1 MKIAFLIFSYLH
13 KEKPNMP
20 ILLHTL
26 LFAKE
31 MKDKGDEV
39 KIIFEGEGVQWAKDF
54 LNEDHPLHN
63 HAKPLFEN
71 IVVCEACASMFNVL
85 NDIKDKVTVENA
97 LYGHISLRKY
107 LEENYK
113 IIEL

>member
-1 MKIAFLIFSYLH
+1 MKTAFLVFSYLH

-20 ILLHTL
+20 IMLHTL

-39 KIIFEGEGVQWAKDF
+39 KIIFEGEGVQWAKDL

-63 HAKPLFEN
+63 HVKPLLED
-71 IVVCEACASMFNVL
+71 IVVCESCASMFNVL
-85 NDIKDKVTVENA
+85 EDIKDKVTIENV

-107 LEENYK
+107 LEEDYR